1 MNKHQAIRQIPLPRQ
16 PQIQQQTFQVD
27 LKDATKAVCSC
38 GSDIFIQAIQI
49 YTVSPI
55 VSPNGQELFA
65 PQPIFICQKCSE
77 PYKKSQ

>member
-1 MNKHQAIRQIPLPRQ
+1 MNKHQVQRIPQ
-16 PQIQQQTFQVD
+16 TQQQTFQINTD
-27 LKDATKAVCSC
+27 DATKSVCPC
-38 GSDIFIQAIQI
+38 GHDIYIQAFQL